1 MAAKSGAFDK
11 KRVVAKYRQHD
22 KDTGSPEVQVAIM
35 SKRIAQLTGH
45 LKEHKKDN
53 SSKRGLLQ
61 IVNKRRKLLDYLKRE
76 DEKRYKSIIKQ
87 LKLKAA

>member
-1 MAAKSGAFDK
+1 MARKSGAFDK
-11 KRVVAKYRQHD
+11 KRVVSKFRQHD

-35 SKRIAQLTGH
+35 TKRITQLTMH

-61 IVNKRRKLLDYLKRE
+61 IVNKRRKLMDYLKRE
-76 DEKRYKSIIKQ
+76 DEKRYKSLAKQ
-87 LKLKAA
+87 LKLKTA